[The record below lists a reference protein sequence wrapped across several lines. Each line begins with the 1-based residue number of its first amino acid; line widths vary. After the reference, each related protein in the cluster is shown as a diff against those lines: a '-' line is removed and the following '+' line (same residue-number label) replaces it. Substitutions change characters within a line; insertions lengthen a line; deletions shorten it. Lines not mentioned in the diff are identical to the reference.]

1 MKAIDKWLTT
11 FKNSGN
17 IFSMNIPWEMYQK
30 IIPDKQKEDI
40 DVKTDVEHY
49 MYIHSYDYD

>member
-1 MKAIDKWLTT
+1 MKAIEKWLTA

-17 IFSMNIPWEMYQK
+17 IFSMNISWEIYQK

-40 DVKTDVEHY
+40 DVKTDVEH
-49 MYIHSYDYD
+49 